1 MSIKRRPSRI
11 GQQPAEKIE
20 ESDIATLDREDDTTA
35 PSWRPSRVE
44 RRDWRGEGV
53 VGTYHTD

>member
-11 GQQPAEKIE
+11 GQQPAAKIE
-20 ESDIATLDREDDTTA
+20 AGDIATLDREDENTA
-35 PSWRPSRVE
+35 PSWRPSRIE

-53 VGTYHTD
+53 VSLNHTD